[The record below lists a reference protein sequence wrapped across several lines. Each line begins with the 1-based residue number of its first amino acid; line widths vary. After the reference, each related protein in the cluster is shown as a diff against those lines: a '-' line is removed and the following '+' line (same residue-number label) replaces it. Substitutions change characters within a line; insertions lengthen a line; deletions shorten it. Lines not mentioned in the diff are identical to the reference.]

1 MEIGPVVLLH
11 GLGRTAGSW
20 RLMQAALRGAGHE
33 VLNAGYPSTRAPM
46 GELVEWLGAQVAG
59 FAPGQRVN
67 FVTHSM
73 GGILLRAWAAGAAGR
88 VGRVVMLAPPNAGS
102 ELVDAFGDLDAFR
115 WAFGPAGQVL
125 GTGANALPG
134 RLAPPDYEVGVI
146 AGNLSLNP
154 LTSALIEGPNDG
166 KVSVRSTRLEGA
178 AHLELPVSHT
188 WLMNNPVVIA
198 QTLQFLKE
206 GRFAEEVTMAGAV

>member
-1 MEIGPVVLLH
+1 
-11 GLGRTAGSW
+11 
-20 RLMQAALRGAGHE
+20 MQAALRGAGYE

-46 GELVEWLGAQVAG
+46 GELVDWLAQAVAE
-59 FAPGQRVN
+59 FAPGQPVH

-73 GGILLRAWAAGAAGR
+73 GGILLRAWAANAAGQ

-102 ELVDAFGDLDAFR
+102 ELVDVFGDLEAFR
-115 WAFGPAGQVL
+115 WIFGPSGQVL
-125 GTGANALPG
+125 GTGADALPG
-134 RLAPPDYEVGVI
+134 RLAPPDYQVGVI
-146 AGNLSLNP
+146 AGTLSLNP
-154 LTSALIEGPNDG
+154 LTSALIGGPNDG
-166 KVSVRSTRLEGA
+166 KVSVQSTRLEGA

-206 GRFAEEVTMAGAV
+206 GRFSDNVTLPAAVRLLVWPG